1 MFSYLT
7 LLRLKMP
14 TMEWVAFQCMFNTKN
29 NENNIKKFMKT
40 NKLTKLNKIIN
51 LLFNGQERREV
62 VNFELIKG

>member
-1 MFSYLT
+1 
-7 LLRLKMP
+7 MP

-29 NENNIKKFMKT
+29 NKNIMKKFMKT

-62 VNFELIKG
+62 VNLELIKG